1 MEAATEAG
9 AARPAPQ
16 RIRGAATALLR
27 QRFFAV
33 LVMLVALI
41 VFFSL
46 TQERYFTQAN
56 FETML
61 SGASILWI
69 VAIGSTFVMLTGGF
83 DLSVGSLLA
92 LSGILLGL
100 CINDWGIEPWM
111 AILIVLA
118 FGALVGTFINGLLI
132 GRLGLP
138 FFVITLATLILYR
151 GLVNLTSD
159 TKTTAINSSLLDSIA
174 YDKWLGIPI
183 PVWIMIV
190 TVVIAGYVL
199 RSTYFGRDVYA
210 VGGNPTAAGLSGVKV
225 SRTLMAVYG
234 IVGLAAALGGVLQS
248 ARIGAASPQVGE
260 DIIFDAAAAVLLGGT
275 LFSGGVGGVA
285 GTAVGVLFLAA
296 LQNGLSV
303 AGVQTF
309 WQQIVTGVILILAM
323 LLDKAQRDGLGIRD
337 LRARFGAR
345 GRGGGAEPAA
355 DGAPAP

>member
-1 MEAATEAG
+1 MEAATEV
-9 AARPAPQ
+9 AARPAP
-16 RIRGAATALLR
+16 RRMRGAATTLLR

-33 LVMLVALI
+33 LVMLVVLV

-46 TQERYFTQAN
+46 TQERYMTSAN
-56 FETML
+56 VETML

-100 CINDWGIEPWM
+100 CVNDWGIEPWM

-118 FGALVGTFINGLLI
+118 FGALVGTFVNGLLI

-190 TVVIAGYVL
+190 TVVIAGFVL

-210 VGGNPTAAGLSGVKV
+210 VGGNPAAAGLSGVKV
-225 SRTLMAVYG
+225 PRTLMAVYG
-234 IVGLAAALGGVLQS
+234 IVGLAAALGGVIQS

-323 LLDKAQRDGLGIRD
+323 LLDKAQRDGLGIRE
-337 LRARFGAR
+337 LRSRIAARRAS
-345 GRGGGAEPAA
+345 AEPAT

>member
-1 MEAATEAG
+1 MAVTRSAT
-9 AARPAPQ
+9 ARATPA
-16 RIRGAATALLR
+16 RIRGAITTLVR

-33 LVMLVALI
+33 LAMLVVLL

-46 TQERYFTQAN
+46 TQPRYMTSDNVEA
-56 FETML
+56 ML

-100 CINDWGIEPWM
+100 CINTWGIEAWM
-111 AILIVLA
+111 AIAIVLA
-118 FGALVGTFINGLLI
+118 FGAVVGVCVNGFLI

-159 TKTTAINSSLLDSIA
+159 TKTTAIDSPLLDSMA

-190 TVVIAGYVL
+190 TVVVAGFVL
-199 RSTYFGRDVYA
+199 RNTYFGRDVYA
-210 VGGNPTAAGLSGVKV
+210 VGGNPEAAGLSGIKV

-248 ARIGAASPQVGE
+248 ARIGAASPQVGQ

-303 AGVQTF
+303 SGVQTF

-323 LLDKAQRDGLGIRD
+323 LLDKAQRDGLGIRMPV
-337 LRARFGAR
+337 A
-345 GRGGGAEPAA
+345 GRRVATERVTGGP
-355 DGAPAP
+355 PTL

>member
-1 MEAATEAG
+1 MEATHAKI
-9 AARPAPQ
+9 ARSTPD
-16 RIRGAATALLR
+16 RLRGAVTALVR
-27 QRFFAV
+27 QRFFTV
-33 LVMLVALI
+33 LVMLVALL

-46 TQERYFTQAN
+46 TEERYMTSAN
-56 FETML
+56 IEAML
-61 SGASILWI
+61 SSASILWI

-92 LSGILLGL
+92 LCGILLGL
-100 CINDWGIEPWM
+100 CINDWGIAPWS

-118 FGALVGTFINGLLI
+118 FGALVGTFVNGYLI

-174 YDKWLGIPI
+174 YDKWLGLAI
-183 PVWIMIV
+183 PVWIMLATI
-190 TVVIAGYVL
+190 VIAAYVL

-210 VGGNPTAAGLSGVKV
+210 VGGNPTAAALSGVKV

-248 ARIGAASPQVGE
+248 ARIGAASPQVGQ

-303 AGVQTF
+303 TGVQTF
-309 WQQIVTGVILILAM
+309 WQQIFTGLILILAM
-323 LLDKAQRDGLGIRD
+323 LLYKAQRDGLGVRD
-337 LRARFGAR
+337 LVSRIVSRR
-345 GRGGGAEPAA
+345 GVAEPAA
-355 DGAPAP
+355 DPASAP